1 MSSGV
6 RGRPGFRVE
15 TLFGPV
21 LNRERFQQTYGTDKP
36 LGKLIRE
43 IVGLDANAAK
53 QAFAQ
58 FLTLGTLSADQIT
71 FINQII
77 DHLVHNGT
85 MDPADLFKP
94 PFTDMHDQGLIG
106 ILPQL
111 AQGIVQTI
119 RRINENALV
128 A

>member
-1 MSSGV
+1 MGWENDDHASVTSTV
-6 RGRPGFRVE
+6 EIHTRV
-15 TLFGPV
+15 
-21 LNRERFQQTYGTDKP
+21 
-36 LGKLIRE
+36 
-43 IVGLDANAAK
+43 
-53 QAFAQ
+53 
-58 FLTLGTLSADQIT
+58 T

-94 PFTDMHDQGLIG
+94 PFTDLHDQGLLG
-106 ILPQL
+106 VLPQL
-111 AQGIVQTI
+111 AQAAVQTI